1 MTQIKIIFENIEI
14 INQEMFM
21 KQKYPSAAS
30 IKLSTNLSDSAETPG
45 GDLLGVQLHGVL
57 GEVKPLLHDRGQL
70 TDPNTMKRLKHTC
83 VTAT

>member
-21 KQKYPSAAS
+21 KQQYPSATS
-30 IKLSTNLSDSAETPG
+30 IILPNLSDSAETPG
-45 GDLLGVQLHGVL
+45 GDRLGVQLHGVL

-70 TDPNTMKRLKHTC
+70 TDPNTMKRLIHTC

>member
-1 MTQIKIIFENIEI
+1 MTQIKIIYKNIEI
-14 INQEMFM
+14 INQEMFI
-21 KQKYPSAAS
+21 KQQYPSATS
-30 IKLSTNLSDSAETPG
+30 IKLPNLSDSAETPG

-70 TDPNTMKRLKHTC
+70 TDPNTMKRLIHTC